1 MSTPEAHLSPHAA
14 RKPGIAMSAGT
25 TPKLTMLDLLR
36 EQCSRDA
43 SDLLLTA
50 GAPPQL
56 RVNGAL
62 IGVGDQP
69 LDAESVRRLAASVLN
84 EAQQRELQTRMDF
97 DFSLGIE
104 GLSRFRIHIYQQRG
118 SMAVAVRMIPH
129 RVPAFESL
137 GIPAIARDFASRPN
151 GLVLVTGPTGSG
163 KSTTLAAMIDLI
175 NHARHAHIVCI
186 EDPIEYLHHHELSIV
201 EQREVARD
209 THGFADALRAVF
221 RETPDVIMVG
231 EMRDLETISLA
242 LTLAETGHLILATL
256 HTQDTSHAITRIVD
270 AFPADQ
276 QAQVAMQLSLVL
288 IGVLAQQ
295 LIPSADGRRRVL
307 ATEVMHVNSAIR
319 NLIRGSHPRG
329 DRAPLRHLGQHRAPA
344 PEHRRR
350 RYPRLTGEEIVRAL
364 AIEAE
369 ETLQMPREALY
380 MDWHVNAA
388 AAAGDPLSA
397 TDGVLVT
404 APKAE
409 IERHLDA
416 LSRTGIQPAVVDAG
430 CLAVCNLYLAIKG
443 PVPAE
448 HAVGLV
454 ALSNRRADIAVLSH
468 ENGIFPRT
476 VFTPVAAWDESAG
489 YLAECVADTIKF
501 HQFKLHG
508 PPVERLYLTGTVP
521 RRDVLVRHLR
531 ELAPLMAF
539 WNPVSDMT
547 VESPR
552 LQPLRDSESGA
563 ILSTCLGLAL
573 RSD

>member
-1 MSTPEAHLSPHAA
+1 MSPPEAHLSPHAA

-62 IGVGDQP
+62 TGVGDQP

-319 NLIRGSHPRG
+319 SLIRERQVQQIYSVIQTGSREGMVTMTDALFALCQQRTISPEMAMQWSPR
-329 DRAPLRHLGQHRAPA
+329 PKEMLKL
-344 PEHRRR
+344 
-350 RYPRLTGEEIVRAL
+350 LEERV
-364 AIEAE
+364 
-369 ETLQMPREALY
+369 
-380 MDWHVNAA
+380 
-388 AAAGDPLSA
+388 AAAGR
-397 TDGVLVT
+397 G
-404 APKAE
+404 
-409 IERHLDA
+409 
-416 LSRTGIQPAVVDAG
+416 
-430 CLAVCNLYLAIKG
+430 
-443 PVPAE
+443 
-448 HAVGLV
+448 
-454 ALSNRRADIAVLSH
+454 RA
-468 ENGIFPRT
+468 R
-476 VFTPVAAWDESAG
+476 
-489 YLAECVADTIKF
+489 
-501 HQFKLHG
+501 
-508 PPVERLYLTGTVP
+508 
-521 RRDVLVRHLR
+521 
-531 ELAPLMAF
+531 
-539 WNPVSDMT
+539 
-547 VESPR
+547 
-552 LQPLRDSESGA
+552 
-563 ILSTCLGLAL
+563 
-573 RSD
+573 